1 MRINNISYLLKEGIR
16 GIFIHGFM
24 SFAAVFVTIASL
36 LIVGIF
42 SSLMYNLNIMVEDLN
57 RTNEVVVYIN
67 DTLSDAEARSVGT
80 KINMVINVQSAK
92 FVSREEALE
101 DFIKDNGGD
110 DAFVGVEASDLRH
123 RYVVTLENNRLIED
137 TVKQLEKLEGVDK
150 VSAAF
155 ELAKGFSTIQ
165 DIIRVVSIVIIVVL
179 LIVSLMIISNTVK
192 LATYDRKDEIA
203 IMRMVGATNGFIRF
217 PFVVEGLILGM
228 LGALAAFCLE
238 WVLYDAMIVRIE
250 QMDALKMFS
259 FVPFTELL
267 VPMIAIFGGAG
278 IFVGLVGGWSSIRK
292 FMDV

>member
-42 SSLMYNLNIMVEDLN
+42 SCLMYNLNIMVEDLN
-57 RTNEVVVYIN
+57 RTNEVVVYID

-80 KINMVINVQSAK
+80 KINMVINVQRAE

-123 RYVVTLENNRLIED
+123 RYIVTLENNRLIED
-137 TVKQLEKLEGVDK
+137 TVKQLENVEGVDN

-165 DIIRVVSIVIIVVL
+165 DIIRVVSVVIIVVL

-192 LATYDRKDEIA
+192 LAMYDRKDEIA

-217 PFVVEGLILGM
+217 PFIVEGLILGV

-238 WVLYDAMIVRIE
+238 WVLYDAMVIRIE
-250 QMDALKMFS
+250 RIDALKMFS

-267 VPMIAIFGGAG
+267 VPMIAVFGGAG
-278 IFVGLVGGWSSIRK
+278 IFVGLVGGWTSIRK